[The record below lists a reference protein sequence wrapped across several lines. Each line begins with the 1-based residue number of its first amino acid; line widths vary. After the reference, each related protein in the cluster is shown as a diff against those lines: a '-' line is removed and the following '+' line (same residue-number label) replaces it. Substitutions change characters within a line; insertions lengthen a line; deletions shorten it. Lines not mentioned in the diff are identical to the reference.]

1 MKKLFIIFILGVIL
15 TACSTEKTHK
25 TEKNGT
31 KNISHRKITINI
43 RRTC

>member
-1 MKKLFIIFILGVIL
+1 MKKLFITFVLGAILIG
-15 TACSTEKTHK
+15 CSTEKTYK

-43 RRTC
+43 GRTR